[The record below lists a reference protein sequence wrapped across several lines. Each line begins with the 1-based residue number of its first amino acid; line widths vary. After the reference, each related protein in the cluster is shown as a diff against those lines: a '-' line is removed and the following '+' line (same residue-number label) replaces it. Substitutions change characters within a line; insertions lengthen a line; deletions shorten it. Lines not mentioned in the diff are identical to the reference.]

1 MKDTLALTKSSGF
14 VVLKDTSSTNEIQAL
29 SLSGQTLSLSKGGGA
44 VTLPTGA
51 GYQAGYGIYFSG
63 NYINALDEDPTNEL
77 QAFMLNGNYLSLSK
91 GGGTVQ
97 LPKSYWYEFYDP
109 GHVSIVNSNN
119 GEVRIG
125 GASYDLN
132 SALGVENHSYPTAIY
147 ALNLSSAGNS
157 AGIHAHSGNG
167 GTAGLFSAEN
177 ATALYVYSNN
187 GPALVTWTG
196 NIGFNTG
203 TPNRRLEVLEAGAP
217 QLRLS
222 ESSSNYWELW
232 GGNSLHFDKGA
243 GTYPF
248 TLSAAGNLGIGT
260 GINPTSFRLEV
271 NGSAAKPGGG
281 SWSAS
286 SDRRLKQDIRPYT
299 EGLAAVLSIKP
310 VRFRY
315 NERSGY
321 DTKPEYIGVIAQELQ
336 ASAPYMVSSVPR
348 TQADGTETPYLAVDN
363 SAMTYMLV
371 NAVKEQ
377 QATIERQE
385 AEIKALRSQM
395 DSLLSEFAALK
406 AGLNK

>member
-1 MKDTLALTKSSGF
+1 M
-14 VVLKDTSSTNEIQAL
+14 
-29 SLSGQTLSLSKGGGA
+29 
-44 VTLPTGA
+44 
-51 GYQAGYGIYFSG
+51 
-63 NYINALDEDPTNEL
+63 
-77 QAFMLNGNYLSLSK
+77 
-91 GGGTVQ
+91 
-97 LPKSYWYEFYDP
+97 
-109 GHVSIVNSNN
+109 
-119 GEVRIG
+119 
-125 GASYDLN
+125 
-132 SALGVENHSYPTAIY
+132 
-147 ALNLSSAGNS
+147 
-157 AGIHAHSGNG
+157 
-167 GTAGLFSAEN
+167 
-177 ATALYVYSNN
+177 
-187 GPALVTWTG
+187 
-196 NIGFNTG
+196 
-203 TPNRRLEVLEAGAP
+203 
-217 QLRLS
+217 
-222 ESSSNYWELW
+222 
-232 GGNSLHFDKGA
+232 
-243 GTYPF
+243 
-248 TLSAAGNLGIGT
+248 
-260 GINPTSFRLEV
+260 

>member
-1 MKDTLALTKSSGF
+1 MKVGYLEGIN
-14 VVLKDTSSTNEIQAL
+14 VVKARELQVEAVGQPCAYLDFLGYSAPGTGDVIGVCSNYMVL
-29 SLSGQTLSLSKGGGA
+29 GLSGEANLGL
-44 VTLPTGA
+44 LR
-51 GYQAGYGIYFSG
+51 
-63 NYINALDEDPTNEL
+63 
-77 QAFMLNGNYLSLSK
+77 NGNVGMGDQSL
-91 GGGTVQ
+91 
-97 LPKSYWYEFYDP
+97 DP
-109 GHVSIVNSNN
+109 G
-119 GEVRIG
+119 RLL
-125 GASYDLN
+125 DL
-132 SALGVENHSYPTAIY
+132 GR
-147 ALNLSSAGNS
+147 AGS
-157 AGIHAHSGNG
+157 
-167 GTAGLFSAEN
+167 
-177 ATALYVYSNN
+177 
-187 GPALVTWTG
+187 
-196 NIGFNTG
+196 
-203 TPNRRLEVLEAGAP
+203 P